1 MMNYLRFFVLLFSLL
16 ITFYVNAEQQVEPE
30 SLGLPGDN
38 LNLYAV
44 LKLFQE
50 SKTLE
55 SFERSLNAQ
64 ETKINNLDLNND
76 NQIDYIRVEDIAEG
90 KLHNIVLKVDVDKK
104 EQQDVAVFIVDSN
117 DNENVTIQLIGDQ
130 DLYGKDYI
138 VEPNYAEA
146 IPPSETPNPGYVK
159 QSTTTS
165 EDADGNTIIV
175 NNYTTKQTAN
185 WGVVRFM
192 FSPSYVVWRSPWS
205 WNYYPS
211 YWNSWKP
218 WYWHQYYG
226 YHSHWHHHYHS
237 HYHRPSYYRN
247 AIARQTYNDRFHKRS
262 SVYVKNINRGLYKK
276 TYSKPET
283 RILGSKLYSQNYPS
297 KINSGAS
304 SKFAVK
310 KPVLA
315 KSTPSIQKPKLAKP
329 RITSPKVQM
338 PKAAVTRPSISSPK
352 IQMPK
357 VKPSIQTPKVANPK
371 LAKPR
376 VTSPKVQMP
385 KVKPKV
391 KMPKAQPKVHM
402 PKAQPKMHIP
412 KAKPKVHM
420 PKPKP
425 KVHMPKAK
433 KSRDF
438 RREH

>member
-1 MMNYLRFFVLLFSLL
+1 MNYIRFIVLLFSLL
-16 ITFYVNAEQQVEPE
+16 LTFYVSAEQQGEPE

-55 SFERSLNAQ
+55 SFERSLNA
-64 ETKINNLDLNND
+64 EDAKINNLDLNND
-76 NQIDYIRVEDIAEG
+76 NQTDYIKVEDIVED

-104 EQQDVAVFIVDSN
+104 EQQDVAVFIVDN
-117 DNENVTIQLIGDQ
+117 KDDDNVTIQLIGDEA
-130 DLYGKDYI
+130 LYGKDYI
-138 VEPNYAEA
+138 VEPNYSEA

-165 EDADGNTIIV
+165 NDADGNTIIV

-185 WGVVRFM
+185 WGVIRFM

-211 YWNSWKP
+211 YWTPWKP

-226 YHSHWHHHYHS
+226 YHSHWHNHYYS

-247 AIARQTYNDRFHKRS
+247 PIARQTYNDRFHKRS
-262 SVYVKNINRGLYKK
+262 SVYVKNVNRGLYKK

-304 SKFAVK
+304 SKFAPK

-315 KSTPSIQKPKLAKP
+315 KP
-329 RITSPKVQM
+329 RVTSPKVQM
-338 PKAAVTRPSISSPK
+338 PKVS
-352 IQMPK
+352 
-357 VKPSIQTPKVANPK
+357 PKVANPK

-391 KMPKAQPKVHM
+391 Q
-402 PKAQPKMHIP
+402 
-412 KAKPKVHM
+412 M

-433 KSRDF
+433 KSSDF
-438 RREH
+438 RREHQKRNRS